1 MNVRLMSIP
10 VSTGAPVL
18 ICMEALNVSVKKAGV
33 DPSVTMVRPEN
44 LIDQSFF
51 SYFIPYRN
59 SNKNLK
65 S

>member
-10 VSTGAPVL
+10 VSTGAAVL

-51 SYFIPYRN
+51 SYFIP
-59 SNKNLK
+59 
-65 S
+65 